1 MPEQAQ
7 SKAAPP
13 ETVQT
18 NTPPTQ
24 WNNGKRQEQG
34 TNTAQNNARTE
45 ASTAVVPK
53 NTNAQAESAPAAPPQ
68 HVRPVNEKQ
77 VKTCIRVKYRGYKL
91 FALLDTG
98 SDITIAGRDVADR
111 CGWELE
117 ERAVAPIKVAT
128 DELLVID
135 GVAMVPLRVGNKS
148 TVTDVLV
155 TRDIN
160 GLILGV
166 DWMARQGPITWDF
179 DKERVK
185 FDQGEWIDL
194 QKEGQSRK
202 VRRIYVSQD
211 TILPGSGQTNVD
223 VRVTHKDMREKAHM
237 GVLENKRVA
246 GLARVYTGRSLI
258 PPRFTDIKVPV
269 LSAAESSQIL
279 PKGTDLG
286 VVEVAEPLESVWL
299 QKTPLIWR
307 WILK

>member
-1 MPEQAQ
+1 
-7 SKAAPP
+7 
-13 ETVQT
+13 
-18 NTPPTQ
+18 
-24 WNNGKRQEQG
+24 
-34 TNTAQNNARTE
+34 
-45 ASTAVVPK
+45 
-53 NTNAQAESAPAAPPQ
+53 
-68 HVRPVNEKQ
+68 VNEKQ

-98 SDITIAGRDVADR
+98 SDITIAGREVADR

-135 GVAMVPLRVGNKS
+135 GVATVPLRVGNKS

-155 TRDIN
+155 TRDIT

-179 DKERVK
+179 EKERVK

-202 VRRIYVSQD
+202 VRRVYVSQD

-223 VRVTHKDMREKAHM
+223 VRVTHANMRE
-237 GVLENKRVA
+237 
-246 GLARVYTGRSLI
+246 
-258 PPRFTDIKVPV
+258 
-269 LSAAESSQIL
+269 
-279 PKGTDLG
+279 
-286 VVEVAEPLESVWL
+286 
-299 QKTPLIWR
+299 
-307 WILK
+307 